1 MAICVYGGAF
11 DPVHMGHEA
20 IVDFLAAKKEVD
32 QLLLVPTGIPV
43 YKKTTFF
50 SDAFRL
56 QMVKSVAAKYQNVD
70 VIDYEIQRKMPS
82 YTVDTLLYLQEMYSH
97 QPLLLVVG
105 FDQLYQFHRWR
116 RYQVVLDMAT
126 LWVINRDGID
136 QDKLM
141 TEFPKELIPYMDD
154 IVFQTILPPMVSSSK
169 IRLLLTKQQ
178 PIDDLVSPDILNYI
192 QLYMTK

>member
-1 MAICVYGGAF
+1 
-11 DPVHMGHEA
+11 
-20 IVDFLAAKKEVD
+20 
-32 QLLLVPTGIPV
+32 
-43 YKKTTFF
+43 
-50 SDAFRL
+50 
-56 QMVKSVAAKYQNVD
+56 
-70 VIDYEIQRKMPS
+70 
-82 YTVDTLLYLQEMYSH
+82 MYSN